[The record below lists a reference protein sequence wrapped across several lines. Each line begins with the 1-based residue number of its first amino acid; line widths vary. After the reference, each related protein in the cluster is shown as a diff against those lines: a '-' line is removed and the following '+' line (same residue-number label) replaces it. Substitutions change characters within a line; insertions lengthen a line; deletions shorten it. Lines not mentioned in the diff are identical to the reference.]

1 MKDLFGEE
9 FLEGIEKAKRL
20 IPEKPT
26 IVVKNATVTGVKLN
40 SKIINSIP
48 KSEEPI
54 SFYEGIKV
62 YQDDSLDKPRF
73 IVEGEIETKKYL
85 KWEDLVFEREQ
96 QSKWVKL
103 NGNSYFIEWFID
115 VCGAKKVKG
124 WHKLEYGA
132 LKYAFYIQDD
142 AQFFNDLRLEM
153 EEEKC
158 F

>member
-1 MKDLFGEE
+1 MNLNFSVEE
-9 FLEGIEKAKRL
+9 FLEGIEKAKKL

-73 IVEGEIETKKYL
+73 IVEGEIEKKNYL
-85 KWEDLVFEREQ
+85 KWEDLKSSNSEERLN
-96 QSKWVKL
+96 VKL
-103 NGNSYFIEWFID
+103 NNIKYELHFEKW
-115 VCGAKKVKG
+115 AK
-124 WHKLEYGA
+124 Y
-132 LKYAFYIQDD
+132 DD
-142 AQFFNDLRLEM
+142 ATRISLYLNEFCVMSIRLKTDYDKQFFNDLHLEVI
-153 EEEKC
+153 E
-158 F
+158 